1 VKFFKIDSLLSSLR
15 RVTSTGTYDPRLDG
29 LRALAI
35 LPVLVWHM
43 SLRGNRM
50 IAQQAPMTEAQITQA
65 NLIPHGVSGV
75 MLFFFVSGLI
85 IAFPFLR
92 AAVTDKPR
100 PSIGSFYLRRLS
112 RLMPAYFIAL
122 TLAFIALQV
131 SGYAPSDAPSFSESS
146 IPLPVSYV
154 ASLLYQHNL
163 LFGTPSRIIPPSW
176 SLEVEIQFY
185 LVAPLL
191 LIGYAKLAPALRRS
205 LLVAL
210 ISISLVAVNFVL
222 YELSYAAHE
231 YSVLGYLHYFLA
243 GILVSDL
250 TFGSPVKE
258 RRWGDLLFVAGYVVL
273 LAAATI
279 RPDSAES
286 FFARDAGMF
295 VGVLATYWGG
305 MSGKFAHRL
314 LSLRPIAV
322 MGGACYSIYLTH
334 LPIIQAYSEV
344 AKRLHTPDTLLTSW
358 ALMLPSIPIAIVG
371 GMVFYALIEHPTMRP
386 DWPRRL
392 RSALFSRKT
401 PAARAE

>member
-1 VKFFKIDSLLSSLR
+1 MKFFKIDSLLSSLR
-15 RVTSTGTYDPRLDG
+15 RVTSTGTYDARLDG

-50 IAQQAPMTEAQITQA
+50 IAQQAPMTEAQIAQA

-100 PSIGSFYLRRLS
+100 PSTGSFYLRRLT

-122 TLAFIALQV
+122 TLAFVALIV

-146 IPLPVSYV
+146 TPLPVSYL
-154 ASLLYQHNL
+154 ASLFYQHNL

-185 LVAPLL
+185 LFAPFL
-191 LIGYAKLAPALRRS
+191 LIFYAKLAPALRRTLVAVLIVAS
-205 LLVAL
+205 LLL
-210 ISISLVAVNFVL
+210 VNFVL
-222 YELSYAAHE
+222 YDLSAAAHE

-250 TFGSPVKE
+250 TFGNPVKE
-258 RRWGDLLFVAGYVVL
+258 RKWGDLLFLAGYVVL

-279 RPDSAES
+279 RPDSAAT

-305 MSGKFAHRL
+305 MSGKLAHRL

-344 AKRLHTPDTLLTSW
+344 AKWLHTPGDLLTSW
-358 ALMLPSIPIAIVG
+358 ALMLPSIPIAIVA

-386 DWPRRL
+386 DWPQRL
-392 RSALFSRKT
+392 RKWLGTRLS
-401 PAARAE
+401 PATRAG